1 MKEAVVLA
9 SGVGKR
15 LRTVTGEI
23 PKVFYRFN
31 GCELVKYPM
40 ISLMKNGVERFV
52 MVVSEGYEDYGR
64 KVLKDLGVE
73 GVVIE
78 NSRVELGNAYSFFL
92 TEPHVKSERFFL
104 SCGDSIFPPEALKN
118 AFDEDEFHIKL
129 GVSKRKDLIDPQ
141 EASKVLVDENDR
153 IIRIGKKID
162 EYNYFDTGVFVVTK
176 KVYQLRDVFSWSKE
190 ISLYHVLQKAVDLG
204 MIVKVFDFEDAP
216 WTEIDSPEDLNEK
229 GYELMERIK
238 EGIPC

>member
-1 MKEAVVLA
+1 M
-9 SGVGKR
+9 
-15 LRTVTGEI
+15 
-23 PKVFYRFN
+23 
-31 GCELVKYPM
+31 
-40 ISLMKNGVERFV
+40 
-52 MVVSEGYEDYGR
+52 
-64 KVLKDLGVE
+64 
-73 GVVIE
+73 
-78 NSRVELGNAYSFFL
+78 
-92 TEPHVKSERFFL
+92 
-104 SCGDSIFPPEALKN
+104 
-118 AFDEDEFHIKL
+118 
-129 GVSKRKDLIDPQ
+129 SKRKDLIDPQ

-229 GYELMERIK
+229 VYELMERIK